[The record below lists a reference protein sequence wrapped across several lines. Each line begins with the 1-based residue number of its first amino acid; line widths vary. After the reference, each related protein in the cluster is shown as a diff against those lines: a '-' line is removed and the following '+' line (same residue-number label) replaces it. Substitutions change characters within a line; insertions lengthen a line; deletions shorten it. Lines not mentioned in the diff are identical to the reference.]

1 MGGTLGG
8 ISHGLMLN
16 AFSLILDL
24 SGLLSLNLFN
34 VLRIDEKNKVRRKD

>member
-1 MGGTLGG
+1 VGGTLGG

-24 SGLLSLNLFN
+24 SGLLSLNIFD
-34 VLRIDEKNKVRRKD
+34 VLRVIKK